1 MKNTIKILIATIVI
15 TISSITYKVNAQTAY
30 ISLLLNSEMFF
41 SGRSINGGEKSK
53 DIPGNVNERALK
65 DFQRNFGNIN
75 DVTWYEAKNGGY
87 IAKFANADVKTIVA
101 YNPKGSWSY
110 TINYYEEKKL
120 PVDIKRMVKSTYYD
134 YSIFGVAEVHFDEET
149 VYMVYI
155 QSENNFKT
163 VRVHND
169 DMQEVESFP
178 KP

>member
-1 MKNTIKILIATIVI
+1 
-15 TISSITYKVNAQTAY
+15 
-30 ISLLLNSEMFF
+30 
-41 SGRSINGGEKSK
+41 
-53 DIPGNVNERALK
+53 
-65 DFQRNFGNIN
+65 
-75 DVTWYEAKNGGY
+75 
-87 IAKFANADVKTIVA
+87 
-101 YNPKGSWSY
+101 
-110 TINYYEEKKL
+110 
-120 PVDIKRMVKSTYYD
+120 MVKSTYYD